1 MISNKNIFKLSRND
15 LIMFFES
22 KNTKLPDNKGEA
34 RMSLNILKECGYTNG
49 LCSCLSTDPDNGILG
64 DQIDINR
71 RTN

>member
-1 MISNKNIFKLSRND
+1 
-15 LIMFFES
+15 MFFES

-64 DQIDINR
+64 DQVDINR